1 MTEPS
6 MKYRNIQVKTVAGPS
21 SYAAGG
27 FTVIMDKL
35 RKITAAFV
43 LVSPNLE
50 ANNLVMVPRVTWSGN
65 TITIIIR
72 QIDVTGT
79 SPVAWAEAA
88 SGTNFSGYNF
98 IVLAVEE

>member
-1 MTEPS
+1 
-6 MKYRNIQVKTVAGPS
+6 
-21 SYAAGG
+21 
-27 FTVIMDKL
+27 
-35 RKITAAFV
+35 
-43 LVSPNLE
+43 
-50 ANNLVMVPRVTWSGN
+50 MVPRVTWSGN